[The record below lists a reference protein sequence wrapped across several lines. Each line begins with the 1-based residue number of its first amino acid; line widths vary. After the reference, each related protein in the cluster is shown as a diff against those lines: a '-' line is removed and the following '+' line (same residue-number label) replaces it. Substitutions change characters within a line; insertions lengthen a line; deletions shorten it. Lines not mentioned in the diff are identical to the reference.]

1 MSRARSLGYPIF
13 EMMFA
18 AVLFVAL
25 MLAVLA
31 AIKGCAQKQ
40 IESEST
46 PHAQPI
52 PDNITPKI
60 LPSEPLNPRNDG
72 MQI

>member
-1 MSRARSLGYPIF
+1 MSRARFLGYPAF

-25 MLAVLA
+25 MLAVLS
-31 AIKGCAQKQ
+31 AIKGCAHKQ
-40 IESEST
+40 VETENT

-52 PDNITPKI
+52 PDNTTPKI
-60 LPSEPLNPRNDG
+60 LLSEPLNPRNDG
-72 MQI
+72 LKI